1 MKSTVKIAIIVMM
14 FAGVILDFASWYNRY
29 FAKFIIYF
37 ELVNALITAFVP
49 INYGDVANIV
59 VFF

>member
-1 MKSTVKIAIIVMM
+1 MI

-29 FAKFIIYF
+29 FARFIIYF

-59 VFF
+59 VVF